1 MSTIT
6 SHGNDLNPKD
16 KEIQRYS
23 ADEKNDGPLYLE
35 IFFIENGSQSNIYC
49 STKLKYPST
58 SQERSLVG
66 TLKGKVSCLERC
78 EVAGAKEKF
87 HSSHDM
93 QARPIYFSYI
103 PGGSKQ
109 NSIFFFFEQ
118 KEENW
123 KFSLVT
129 LVPFTICTI
138 LKRPNFGIS
147 GRGF

>member
-1 MSTIT
+1 MERKDSITTMATII
-6 SHGNDLNPKD
+6 SHENDLNPKD
-16 KEIQRYS
+16 KEIQKYT

-58 SQERSLVG
+58 SQERFLVG

-103 PGGSKQ
+103 PGGSSRIYFKLKL
-109 NSIFFFFEQ
+109 FFHNH
-118 KEENW
+118 K
-123 KFSLVT
+123 
-129 LVPFTICTI
+129 
-138 LKRPNFGIS
+138 
-147 GRGF
+147 